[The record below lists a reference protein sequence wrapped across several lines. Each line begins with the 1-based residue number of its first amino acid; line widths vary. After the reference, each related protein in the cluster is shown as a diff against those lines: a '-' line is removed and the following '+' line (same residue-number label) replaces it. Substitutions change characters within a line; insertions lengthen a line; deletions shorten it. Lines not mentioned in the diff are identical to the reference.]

1 MEELLKQ
8 FMEQMDKRFDQMESR
23 FDQVDKRFDKVE
35 QDIRSLT
42 EEVRLNQTKN
52 RSHFKHVESQLE
64 QQQHTFQVVGD
75 EIKGDKID
83 IQYLNQKISKLDMEI
98 NNLIQRFHS

>member
-1 MEELLKQ
+1 MSKWKVVSIRV
-8 FMEQMDKRFDQMESR
+8 DKRFEHM
-23 FDQVDKRFDKVE
+23 DKRFDKVE

-42 EEVRLNQTKN
+42 EEVRLNQTEN

-83 IQYLNQKISKLDMEI
+83 IQYLNQKTSKLDMEV
-98 NNLIQRFHS
+98 NNLIQRFQS